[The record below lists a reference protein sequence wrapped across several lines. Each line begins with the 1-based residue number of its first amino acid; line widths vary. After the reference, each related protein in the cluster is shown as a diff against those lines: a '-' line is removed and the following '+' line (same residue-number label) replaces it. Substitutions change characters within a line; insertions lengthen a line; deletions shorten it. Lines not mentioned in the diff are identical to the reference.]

1 MKPVLLLLLFLLLSS
16 IIHAQGGDYKI
27 SKSNKKFIKEVSK
40 IIKEK
45 SLFSDT
51 LNWNQIAEETQSLSL
66 GKNDSSDHKVIADYF
81 IKKLRNV
88 RDKHSFYLTQT
99 NINSYTRKNP
109 IIQEPESKYLG
120 NGIGL
125 VKVPEC
131 LTFNNTKDKDFANTI
146 RYQIKKIDTEN
157 EIVGWVIDLR
167 NNGGGNMWP
176 MIAGLNSLMV
186 DGTFGYLIGTT
197 NIKEKEWKTENGKI
211 NYSTELIDTYKVKKI
226 NNKIAVLIDSKT
238 ASSGEMTAI
247 AFIGLTNVKLF
258 GQPSAGY
265 TTANSTFYFSDGSQ
279 LYLATNF
286 VADRKHR
293 VYPDKIVPDVVV
305 NTQSRIGI
313 DETLEYA
320 KKWILQTTQ

>member
-176 MIAGLNSLMV
+176 MIAGLNS
-186 DGTFGYLIGTT
+186 
-197 NIKEKEWKTENGKI
+197 
-211 NYSTELIDTYKVKKI
+211 
-226 NNKIAVLIDSKT
+226 
-238 ASSGEMTAI
+238 
-247 AFIGLTNVKLF
+247 
-258 GQPSAGY
+258 
-265 TTANSTFYFSDGSQ
+265 
-279 LYLATNF
+279 
-286 VADRKHR
+286 
-293 VYPDKIVPDVVV
+293 
-305 NTQSRIGI
+305 
-313 DETLEYA
+313 
-320 KKWILQTTQ
+320 